1 MNQFN
6 NQFNQSS
13 VGTTAPTDAGLRDY
27 MVGTYRY
34 MMMSMG
40 VTATVAYFVGQFL
53 AQPENA
59 HFAGIIFSPFALL
72 GFVIAIPV
80 LFGAVGKKLPS
91 MSMGGMLTFL
101 FGFAA
106 FMGVF
111 LSAITMTVSATIIA
125 KIFFMTVALF
135 GALSLFGYTTKTDLT
150 VYFKYAMI
158 GFLVYVGYM
167 VLSMFIPAIQ
177 PTGIFQTIV
186 SGAALI
192 FISVITAGKTQMLKR
207 VYYSVSGNALMVSKM
222 SAYGAAMLLLTFINM
237 FQILLSLFGR
247 E

>member
-13 VGTTAPTDAGLRDY
+13 VGASAPTDAGLRNF

-34 MMMSMG
+34 MMMAMG
-40 VTATVAYFVGQFL
+40 VTAAVAYFFGQYL
-53 AQPENA
+53 LVNPSVAA
-59 HFAGIIFSPFALL
+59 LVFSPFVLL

-80 LFGAVGKKLPS
+80 LFGAIGNKLPT

-111 LSAITMTVSATIIA
+111 LSAITVTVSATIIA

-135 GALSLFGYTTKTDLT
+135 GALSMFGYTTKTDLT
-150 VYFKYAMI
+150 VYLKYAMI

>member
-1 MNQFN
+1 
-6 NQFNQSS
+6 
-13 VGTTAPTDAGLRDY
+13 
-27 MVGTYRY
+27 
-34 MMMSMG
+34 
-40 VTATVAYFVGQFL
+40 
-53 AQPENA
+53 
-59 HFAGIIFSPFALL
+59 
-72 GFVIAIPV
+72 
-80 LFGAVGKKLPS
+80 
-91 MSMGGMLTFL
+91 
-101 FGFAA
+101 
-106 FMGVF
+106 
-111 LSAITMTVSATIIA
+111 
-125 KIFFMTVALF
+125 
-135 GALSLFGYTTKTDLT
+135 
-150 VYFKYAMI
+150 MI